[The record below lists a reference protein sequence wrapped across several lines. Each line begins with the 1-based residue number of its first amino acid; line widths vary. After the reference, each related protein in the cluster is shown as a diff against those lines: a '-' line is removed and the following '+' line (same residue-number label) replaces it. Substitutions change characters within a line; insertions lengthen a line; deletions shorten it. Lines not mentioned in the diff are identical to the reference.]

1 MEWEKIFDN
10 EPRSPLL
17 PDVGS
22 RNAIPVSVCEGEYP
36 VQREIERE
44 REERGGSWGARPVL
58 IIMHSVECCNYRA
71 ASLMHLSGWAYEK
84 WTIVSFIWKW
94 NGRGWTECDEKF
106 WWPTETIIL
115 FLPFGEISHL
125 CAFYRSE
132 WDFLLLLFPLFL
144 RSLCIILYRRWLK
157 WKKRKKKKE
166 RSIVSII

>member
-1 MEWEKIFDN
+1 MGEDFRRRASIAFIAGCRFKERDPGERLRRRI
-10 EPRSPLL
+10 
-17 PDVGS
+17 S
-22 RNAIPVSVCEGEYP
+22 RAE
-36 VQREIERE
+36 RDRERE
-44 REERGGSWGARPVL
+44 RKERGGSWGARPVL